1 MASVKYLP
9 KSSNPRARKPYTLR
23 YWDTNGQHERS
34 FTTVKERKDFAV
46 KFEHDSRE
54 SIFIDPKLGSVTFG
68 EYARRWVDQHQGAP
82 GTKLMYSG
90 LLRNHVGPELGNRT
104 LRQVATGREDV
115 KELLTETLPAK
126 GLGAG
131 RVKLAYV
138 LINAVVDEAVRAG
151 RVPASKIKGIPLT
164 AGGEAAEFV
173 FPDHGQLSAL
183 AAKMPAQWSPAIWLM
198 RGCGLRLGEALA
210 VRADSFR
217 EGRTVLRIVEQV
229 RPGDTHGPLKHRR
242 ADQYRDLP
250 VPAYVAERVAEHLTE
265 HGTRDGYLF
274 GPLPG
279 HKGFRRNFEHA
290 FNRARD
296 AAGLP
301 ETFTIHDLRHVFAS
315 IALSHGIPI
324 TDVSK
329 WLGHA
334 NVNTTYRI
342 YSHFVPSSFDRA
354 REVLDAEHTQWAKP
368 EAG

>member
-9 KSSNPRARKPYTLR
+9 KSANPKARKPYKLR

-34 FTTVKERKDFAV
+34 FVTARERKDFAV

-54 SIFIDPKLGSVTFG
+54 SIFVDPKLGNVTFG
-68 EYARRWVDQHQGAP
+68 DYAQRWIDQHHGADS
-82 GTKLMYSG
+82 TKLMYQG
-90 LLRNHVGPELGNRT
+90 LLNGHLKPELGGRT
-104 LRQVATGREDV
+104 LRQVAAGREDV
-115 KELLTETLPAK
+115 KQLLTVTLPAK
-126 GLGAG
+126 GLAAG
-131 RVKLAYV
+131 RIKLAYI
-138 LINAVVDEAVRAG
+138 LINAVIDEAVRSG
-151 RVPASKIKGIPLT
+151 RVPQNKIKGISLPSV
-164 AGGEAAEFV
+164 GEAAEFV
-173 FPDHGQLSAL
+173 FPDHGQLTAL
-183 AAKMPAQWSPAIWLM
+183 GGKMPAPWQLAIWLM

-217 EGRTVLRIVEQV
+217 DNRTVLRITEQV
-229 RPGDTHGPLKHRR
+229 RPGDTLGPLKHRR

-250 VPAYVAERVAEHLTE
+250 VPAYVSEMAAEHLAE

-274 GPLPG
+274 GPLAG

-334 NVNTTYRI
+334 NVNTTYKI
-342 YSHFVPSSFDRA
+342 YSHFIPSSFDRA
-354 REVLDAEHTQWAKP
+354 REVLDAEHAQWS
-368 EAG
+368 ED